1 MEIYIETIKNFIF
14 KNYKTILKLGVG
26 IFIFYWFIFIL
37 TPNVRMSE
45 ETKAK
50 IDSLNVHIKIIEEDN
65 KKLDT
70 AITLYN
76 KEVEKVDNIINNIKN
91 EKTIIKEFYHE
102 KIISIDNYSS
112 AQIDSFFTNRY
123 RLHP

>member
-1 MEIYIETIKNFIF
+1 
-14 KNYKTILKLGVG
+14 
-26 IFIFYWFIFIL
+26 
-37 TPNVRMSE
+37 MSE

>member
-76 KEVEKVDNIINNIKN
+76 KEIEKVDNIINNIKN